1 MEFCTAVA
9 VVVTGAIVIYM
20 AKNARG
26 KRTPARGLGSNLQI
40 QYGGHISTLLR
51 PNEAI
56 VRSFC
61 DLLDMLFIST
71 AKTIERCKRN

>member
-9 VVVTGAIVIYM
+9 VVVTGVTVIYM
-20 AKNARG
+20 ANNARG
-26 KRTPARGLGSNLQI
+26 NMHLREDWAPI
-40 QYGGHISTLLR
+40 GGHISTLLR
-51 PNEAI
+51 RYEAI

-71 AKTIERCKRN
+71 TKSVERCKRN